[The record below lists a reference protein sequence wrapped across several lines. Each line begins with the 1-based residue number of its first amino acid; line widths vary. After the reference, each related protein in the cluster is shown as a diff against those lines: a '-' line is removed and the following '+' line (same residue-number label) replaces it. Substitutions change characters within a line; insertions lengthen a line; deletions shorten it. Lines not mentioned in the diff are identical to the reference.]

1 MLIDVHTHLFPPQ
14 IAEKALGMLAGRV
27 GLKPAYFGSV
37 DAFLPFL
44 QKEGVEKAV
53 VLSIAT
59 NPKQM
64 VHVNDFAIQ
73 LLQVPQ
79 LIPFGSVHPDSDN
92 WEAELERLCEAG
104 IKGIKLHPD
113 EQKFYVEEDR
123 MVPIYKKI
131 FSLGLALSFHA
142 GYDIGL
148 KHPVHCTPKG
158 VAKRMD
164 LFEGQPVIFAHM
176 GGYDYWEDV
185 KQYMA
190 GHAIYIDTSFS
201 VDQMPL
207 QTAFELIQQ
216 HGADRVLFGS
226 DAPWGKASVVK
237 KQLESMPLTIEEK
250 NKIFWD
256 NANGLFLDK

>member
-1 MLIDVHTHLFPPQ
+1 MIIDAHTHLFPPK
-14 IAEKALGMLAGRV
+14 IADRALELLATRV
-27 GLKPAYFGSV
+27 DMVPTYRGSV
-37 DAFLPFL
+37 PKFLEYL
-44 QKEGVEKAV
+44 QAEGVDKAV

-64 VHVNDFAIQ
+64 HHVNDFAMQ

-79 LIPFGSVHPDSDN
+79 IIPFGSVHPDSSD

-113 EQKFYVEEDR
+113 EQLFYVEEER

-131 FSLGLALSFHA
+131 FSLGMALTFHA

-148 KHPVHCTPKG
+148 KYPIHCTPKG

-164 LFEGQPVIFAHM
+164 IFEGQPVIFAHM
-176 GGYDYWEDV
+176 GGYDLWEDV
-185 KQYMA
+185 KKYMA

-201 VDQMPL
+201 VDQMPAEVA
-207 QTAFELIQQ
+207 TELIRL

-226 DAPWGKASVVK
+226 DAPWGRATVVK
-237 KQLESMPLTIEEK
+237 EHLENLPLTVEERK
-250 NKIFWD
+250 KILGE
-256 NANGLFLDK
+256 NAVRLFLDK